1 MLATIEWT
9 PILAAATA
17 GFLALAGTVWQ
28 SRKTRNLNSLEHGE
42 NAAKLERIETK
53 IDITADNVGRV
64 SDRLDRHLAN
74 HTPYRRRWFG
84 R

>member
-1 MLATIEWT
+1 MFAAIEWT

-17 GFLALAGTVWQ
+17 GTLALAGTVWQ
-28 SRKTRNLNSLEHGE
+28 SRKTRTLNSLEHNE

-74 HTPYRRRWFG
+74 HAQPRRRWFG

>member
-1 MLATIEWT
+1 MLAAIEWT

-17 GFLALAGTVWQ
+17 GLLALAGTVWQ
-28 SRKTRNLNSLEHGE
+28 ARKTRTLNTVEHGE

-53 IDITADNVGRV
+53 IDLNADHIERV
-64 SDRLDRHLAN
+64 SDRLNEHIIA
-74 HTPYRRRWFG
+74 HAPYRRRWFE

>member
-17 GFLALAGTVWQ
+17 GLLALAGTVWQ
-28 SRKTRNLNSLEHGE
+28 SRKTRNLNSLEHNE

-74 HTPYRRRWFG
+74 HTPPRRRWFG

>member
-1 MLATIEWT
+1 MLAAIEWT

-17 GFLALAGTVWQ
+17 GLLALAGTVWQ
-28 SRKTRNLNSLEHGE
+28 ARKTRTLNTVEHSE

-53 IDITADNVGRV
+53 IDLNADHIERV
-64 SDRLDRHLAN
+64 SDRLNEHITA
-74 HTPYRRRWFG
+74 HAPYRRRWFE